1 MQHVR
6 VIKDRNGNIQTYEE
20 SVLRSRKY
28 YFEELMKEENQ
39 RERRMA

>member
-20 SVLRSRKY
+20 SVGSRKY